1 MILQYLNGIDTAG
14 GRAPGSGTAWYAV
27 EQPVGG
33 LLDYDMAG
41 MRAMDAYKADIDEL
55 TDGRGLDGYRGING
69 VEDIEL
75 VRSYLVKTK
84 NAVDNVP
91 QLVQAY
97 ANPEE
102 FSNML
107 DYVLRYWDTEQRENA
122 ARKMAA
128 REQRLIR
135 AGKIRQ
141 DDSETAGGFFT
152 AVYTIVRPQTEMAEA
167 AQDVLSEY
175 KGKLRNAVAQMRSKG
190 SIDKSALAGVGDD
203 DGEMAVTTML
213 YGWDWYEEAS
223 LSGEGESQL
232 VAVAEDGG
240 RDYVERYIRNMH
252 AVVSARPGD
261 FCGSEAEGK
270 QLANALGVIVAN
282 LDNGNIDAILARME
296 QQGQLSGKLRKKLKK
311 LASKVKSAV
320 KTAAKTVAKGVKTA
334 AKATAKA
341 TTKAAKTVAKGVTK
355 AVKSV
360 GKAFKK
366 LGKAIAKVTKKVVKF
381 LIRFNPITAGVRGI
395 LMLAARFN
403 WFKLAERAYPGTL
416 TQAEAIKQLKITA
429 EYWQKCNTFYKKF
442 ANVYTKIGGKESKLK
457 SALAKGK
464 NKKWNGGEVTE
475 AGVTKSA
482 VKKLKESSG
491 GDKAVTTEAEDE
503 LKAVEQAA
511 ATSKKA
517 TLKEDKTLAVGAQ
530 KTEQQTV
537 TQTVNEYTT
546 KQATSFYLETATDK
560 VAATIPKGTK
570 LIVDADSKGA
580 AISYSQTGE
589 TTGTGL
595 NYYRVSYNGKAG
607 IVLKSN
613 LTQTGLSGFA
623 GTLRN
628 TPALAYRR
636 AGVAYGGDGHALGFA
651 WDIVAIIASATS
663 ALLGLV
669 SAMLKAFG
677 KDKAANALAV
687 ASAATGVVAVGAGVA
702 SQVQQSKAAAS
713 STNKT
718 DSKSTTT
725 SKSGGTSSASTTSTS
740 MTKSGA
746 ASAADKINNVVSYV
760 NTGVE
765 TVSNAVST
773 VKALKN
779 SGAAEAVQETAAQ
792 SLTQESPA
800 VAANVV
806 IPSSVVPGATTS
818 TATTTSSTSKAVK
831 IAAIGAGI
839 LAVFAL
845 IKSVA
850 GGSKAANN

>member
-41 MRAMDAYKADIDEL
+41 VRAMDAYKADIDEL

-252 AVVSARPGD
+252 AVVNARPGD

-320 KTAAKTVAKGVKTA
+320 KTAAKTVAKGVK
-334 AKATAKA
+334 
-341 TTKAAKTVAKGVTK
+341 K

-429 EYWQKCNTFYKKF
+429 DYWQKCNTFYKKF

-607 IVLKSN
+607 IVLKTN

-636 AGVAYGGDGHALGFA
+636 AGVAYGCDGHALGFA

-669 SAMLKAFG
+669 STMLKAFG

-713 STNKT
+713 STKT
-718 DSKSTTT
+718 GSNATST
-725 SKSGGTSSASTTSTS
+725 KSGGTSSASSTS
-740 MTKSGA
+740 ASTTKSGA
-746 ASAADKINNVVSYV
+746 ASVADKINNVVSYV

-773 VKALKN
+773 VKALKD

>member
-41 MRAMDAYKADIDEL
+41 VRAMDAYKADIDEL

-252 AVVSARPGD
+252 AVVNARPGD

-320 KTAAKTVAKGVKTA
+320 KTAAKTVAKGVK
-334 AKATAKA
+334 
-341 TTKAAKTVAKGVTK
+341 K

-429 EYWQKCNTFYKKF
+429 DYWQKCNTFYKKF

-607 IVLKSN
+607 IVLKTN

-669 SAMLKAFG
+669 STMLKAFG

-713 STNKT
+713 STKT
-718 DSKSTTT
+718 GSNATST
-725 SKSGGTSSASTTSTS
+725 KSGGTSSASSTS
-740 MTKSGA
+740 ASTTKSGA
-746 ASAADKINNVVSYV
+746 ASVADKINNVVSYV

-773 VKALKN
+773 VKALKD